1 MYTLKLTTV
10 GSSTGIV
17 IPKEMLK
24 SMKLEKGDFLYA
36 VETLEGYIL
45 TPYNPEVEAQIK
57 KGRVFMKQYRETFK
71 ALAE

>member
-1 MYTLKLTTV
+1 MYKLKLTTV

-24 SMKLEKGDFLYA
+24 NLKLDRGDTLYA
-36 VETLEGYIL
+36 IETPNGYVL
-45 TPYNPEVEAQIK
+45 TPYNPEVEKQIK
-57 KGRVFMKQYRETFK
+57 KGRQFMKQYRETFK

>member
-10 GSSTGIV
+10 GSSTGVI

-24 SMKLEKGDFLYA
+24 NLKLNKGDSLYA
-36 VETLEGYIL
+36 VETPDGYVL
-45 TPYNPEVEAQIK
+45 TPYNPEIEEQIQ
-57 KGRVFMKQYRETFK
+57 KGRQFMKQYRETFK